1 MTGRRFLSEA
11 GLGAAICMESFL
23 REKGVEDVPR
33 KRTDFGKAV
42 LRVWRERRPAHDPP
56 KKQVFVN
63 GQEILANSYWE
74 EHRDVLE
81 EAYRGSQVGAKVHYM
96 LFRRECEPYVWGAV

>member
-23 REKGVEDVPR
+23 REKGFEDVPR
-33 KRTDFGKAV
+33 KRTD
-42 LRVWRERRPAHDPP
+42 
-56 KKQVFVN
+56 
-63 GQEILANSYWE
+63 E

-81 EAYRGSQVGAKVHYM
+81 EAYQRWGGGVRSEARRSSLGGGAEPRHTTTHEKGSLRARFH
-96 LFRRECEPYVWGAV
+96 F